1 MPVSGLALLP
11 WFFLATVATVT
22 PIPIGALLSRSGSKR
37 PVALVPIALVSKFF
51 ATWDIRPLVSEFP
64 ALKASRRACLAT
76 FPTAAVIAVEA
87 RTAIFAMRHIR
98 LVKCGIRLSGTGFFA
113 ASLGKAPLFEFFRSS
128 RAVFEAFLAASRTFR
143 PPPKIVVFVVIAGH
157 ERTHFGKG
165 QTTPGFDIRPLELD
179 QCALI
184 RKIEAHSL
192 AKRYSL
198 LLKAPLIAGLIR

>member
-1 MPVSGLALLP
+1 LP
-11 WFFLATVATVT
+11 WFFLATVR
-22 PIPIGALLSRSGSKR
+22 PIAVGAPRSGRKRPIAPGPIALLSKSLAAR
-37 PVALVPIALVSKFF
+37 PIC
-51 ATWDIRPLVSEFP
+51 PLVGEFF
-64 ALKASRRACLAT
+64 ALKARRSARLALL
-76 FPTAAVIAVEA
+76 PTVAATMTVIAVEA